1 MTFSKYLKAFYCEVG
16 AALDTKNIAMYKQK
30 KICLPEEWGWQ
41 ALTKWVTCMLDDDMC
56 HEGRESR
63 VYVEKGGWGTC

>member
-30 KICLPEEWGWQ
+30 KICLPEEWG
-41 ALTKWVTCMLDDDMC
+41 
-56 HEGRESR
+56 
-63 VYVEKGGWGTC
+63 